1 MRCFFHVGKSFN
13 LNCGKVVVIIVK
25 FYFAALVY
33 VDLRVIRKQR
43 NIKGL
48 QNNTNLTS
56 FIRV

>member
-1 MRCFFHVGKSFN
+1 MRCLCHVGKSFN
-13 LNCGKVVVIIVK
+13 LNCGKVIVIIVK

-48 QNNTNLTS
+48 QNITSLTS
-56 FIRV
+56 LTGV